1 MVSSED
7 VFEAFIDLGYILED
21 PVIDRLW
28 SFCVKYNIDE
38 KTLSSEYST
47 FAAKKKYQDPN
58 FDILELFE
66 KEVFYTTKKSSTK
79 TDKEIAAN
87 KGTPTKKWCIGVLV
101 EFSVNLM
108 AKNMR

>member
-28 SFCVKYNIDE
+28 SLCVKYNIDE
-38 KTLSSEYST
+38 KKLSTEYST
-47 FAAKKKYQDPN
+47 FATKKKYQDPY

-66 KEVFYTTKKSSTK
+66 KEVFYTKVWIS
-79 TDKEIAAN
+79 
-87 KGTPTKKWCIGVLV
+87 
-101 EFSVNLM
+101 
-108 AKNMR
+108 